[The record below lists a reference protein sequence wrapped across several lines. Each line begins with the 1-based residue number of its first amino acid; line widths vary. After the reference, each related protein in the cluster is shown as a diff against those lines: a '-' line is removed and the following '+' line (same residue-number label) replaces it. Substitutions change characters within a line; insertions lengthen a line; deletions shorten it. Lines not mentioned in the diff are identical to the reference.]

1 MPEIKPTPSLR
12 FITHPKPRPRTTK
25 IVCHHTAGAARQSVE
40 DIHAYH
46 QKIGWSGIGYNLV
59 QTEDGVWREGR
70 GMDAEGAHASGH
82 NSTAIGICLTG
93 NFERDPVPE
102 DRYESLVDMCVYLVR
117 RYGLRSSDVVGHRE
131 LPGAT
136 TLCPGKHIDMG
147 RLRSDVDR
155 RLVRAAPV
163 WRVAVDGTQ
172 VGAFLDPTRAVAEA
186 VGTSAREIIL
196 RKS

>member
-12 FITHPKPRPRTTK
+12 FTTHPKARAATRK
-25 IVCHHTAGAARQSVE
+25 VVVHHTAGAARQTVE
-40 DIHAYH
+40 EIHAYH
-46 QKIGWSGIGYNLV
+46 QKIGWIGIGYSLV

-70 GMDAEGAHASGH
+70 GMDAEGAHATGH
-82 NSTAIGICLTG
+82 NRDSIGIVLTG
-93 NFERDPVPE
+93 NFEAQPVPE

-131 LPGAT
+131 LPGAA

-147 RLRSDVDR
+147 QLRSDVDR
-155 RLVRAAPV
+155 RLVRSAPV
-163 WRVAVDGTQ
+163 WRMFVDGVQ
-172 VGAFLDPTRAVAEA
+172 VGAYLDPTRGVAEA